1 MKLIRLSTTNN
12 GHFKSAF
19 GNDMTIAPKS
29 KMALL
34 NLTFQS
40 DIGAIPGMQIVG
52 GSSMSLENSL
62 SNTRTIPLA
71 PDDFDDGDFTRFK
84 QTIEYHLNSLPQTS
98 YGRET
103 LNTQANTSGSGWRII
118 EDTNGKLVLEFSYAP
133 LTNPLHILAPDGSGY
148 NTIMSHDPSITQV
161 AFGGADNRFATIS
174 KDEAEPATLGR
185 ANNLLADVPMA
196 QGSAWFSARVH
207 NLTDNG
213 VAGENNGFGIGV
225 SKVPLSSVGIN
236 PGDEIPSEHRHYE
249 IRVNRPGEPYVIIK
263 DSGLE
268 STTVHNPENTSFLAT
283 SNNNLHDVITIELD
297 NGKLEQVLYQ
307 NQNGGSVGA
316 RYVLA
321 TTTVNPGEKFYPYI
335 YIRGAKLHC
344 DIDLVNYVA
353 DPFYEF
359 ADRSILE
366 NRDYDG
372 WANGQDALMA
382 NGAANI
388 GRHLPNVKSAPDGT
402 SQRWDNDDSITVGIP
417 QNILNALGFSNFSD
431 TDSSLFIFASRLIN
445 ASTAFGWEER
455 ADVLPKV
462 YSSDNFLVESMSVP
476 LDSFDASQVEY
487 NGSNIFN
494 PNMSKNGRRKNI
506 LNALGFSNFSD
517 TDSSLFR
524 FASRLINASTAFGWE
539 ERADVLPKVYSSDNF
554 LVESMS
560 VPLDSFDAS
569 QVEYNGNN
577 LFNAN
582 MSKNGRRKN
591 ILMTIP
597 ENDNTTGL
605 LEFETSTPIFI
616 DINNTEPIN
625 VKNLDFRILRKDFT
639 PIIQSGEPAIM
650 TVLIDN

>member
-1 MKLIRLSTTNN
+1 MKLIRLATNNN
-12 GHFKSAF
+12 GHFKSSF
-19 GNDMTIAPKS
+19 GNDMTIAPNS

-52 GSSMSLENSL
+52 ASSMTLENSL
-62 SNTRTIPLA
+62 GNTRTIPLA
-71 PDDFDDGDFTRFK
+71 PDEFADGDFTRFK
-84 QTIEYHLNSLPQTS
+84 QTIEYHLNRLPQTTF
-98 YGRET
+98 GRET
-103 LNTQANTSGSGWRII
+103 LNAQANTSGSSWRIT

-133 LTNPLHILAPDGSGY
+133 LTNPLHILGEDGTSY

-161 AFGGADNRFATIS
+161 AFGGANGRFATIS

-196 QGSAWFSARVH
+196 QGSAWFTARVH

-213 VAGENNGFGIGV
+213 IAGENNGFGIGV

-249 IRVNRPGEPYVIIK
+249 IRVNRPGEPYVIIR

-283 SNNNLHDVITIELD
+283 SNNNLHDVISIELD
-297 NGKLEQVLYQ
+297 KGKLYQVLYQ

-321 TTTVNPGEKFYPYI
+321 ETTVNPGEKFYPYI

-353 DPFYEF
+353 DPFFQF
-359 ADRSILE
+359 ADRLIIDSY
-366 NRDYDG
+366 DYDG

-388 GRHLPNVKSAPDGT
+388 GRHLPNVNSAPDGI
-402 SQRWDNDDSITVGIP
+402 SGRWDTDNPQSITVGIP

-431 TDSSLFIFASRLIN
+431 TDSSLFIFASRLLDIAN
-445 ASTAFGWEER
+445 IFRWEER
-455 ADVLPKV
+455 ADLLPRV

-476 LDSFDASQVEY
+476 LDSYDASAVEY

-494 PNMSKNGRRKNI
+494 
-506 LNALGFSNFSD
+506 
-517 TDSSLFR
+517 T
-524 FASRLINASTAFGWE
+524 
-539 ERADVLPKVYSSDNF
+539 
-554 LVESMS
+554 
-560 VPLDSFDAS
+560 
-569 QVEYNGNN
+569 
-577 LFNAN
+577 N

-597 ENDNTTGL
+597 ENDNNNGL
-605 LEFETSTPIFI
+605 LDFETSTPIFI

-625 VKNLDFRILRKDFT
+625 VKNLDFRVLRKDFSEIT
-639 PIIQSGEPAIM
+639 QSGEPAIM
-650 TVLIDN
+650 TILIDDK

>member
-12 GHFKSAF
+12 GHFKSSF
-19 GNDMTIAPKS
+19 GNDMTLSAKS

-40 DIGAIPGMQIVG
+40 EIGAIPGMQIVG
-52 GSSMSLENSL
+52 GSSMTLENSL

-84 QTIEYHLNSLPQTS
+84 QTIEYHLNSLPQTT

-103 LNTQANTSGSGWRII
+103 LNDQANTSGSGWRIT
-118 EDTNGKLVLEFSYAP
+118 EEPNGKLVLEYSYAP

-249 IRVNRPGEPYVIIK
+249 IRVNRPGEPYVIIR

-297 NGKLEQVLYQ
+297 NGKLHQVLYQ

-372 WANGQDALMA
+372 WSNGQDALMA

-402 SQRWDNDDSITVGIP
+402 SQRWDDDDSITVGIP

-431 TDSSLFIFASRLIN
+431 TDSSLFI
-445 ASTAFGWEER
+445 
-455 ADVLPKV
+455 
-462 YSSDNFLVESMSVP
+462 
-476 LDSFDASQVEY
+476 
-487 NGSNIFN
+487 
-494 PNMSKNGRRKNI
+494 
-506 LNALGFSNFSD
+506 
-517 TDSSLFR
+517 

-650 TVLIDN
+650 TILIDN